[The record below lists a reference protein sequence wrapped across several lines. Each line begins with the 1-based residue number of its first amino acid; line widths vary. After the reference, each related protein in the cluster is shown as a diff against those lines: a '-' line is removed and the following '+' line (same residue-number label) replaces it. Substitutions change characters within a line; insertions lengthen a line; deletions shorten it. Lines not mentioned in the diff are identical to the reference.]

1 MAVIFEEVE
10 LNDLNTGDQIAVTG
24 NLASLSPFLLTLMPH
39 SNGVYFHH
47 GIFDR
52 ENLAVID
59 LHGENKE
66 DAKPNRRPFLS
77 FFKGHDKLYRV
88 IHEETLS
95 VEKTMMMAEE
105 VLRQQ
110 HSWPAYDLIKNNCET
125 FATYL
130 KTGIPTSSQ
139 VFEAAKELVTRLLA
153 SPLRRKVIGSSP
165 RVRGASVEKISKRS
179 MDAAAGSL
187 HVLKACYPGKRTAT
201 EDDSERDELSDRV

>member
-1 MAVIFEEVE
+1 MPVIFEEVE

-24 NLASLSPFLLTLMPH
+24 NLASLSPFLLKLMPH

-95 VEKTMMMAEE
+95 VEQTMMMAED

-110 HSWPAYDLIKNNCET
+110 HSWQAYDLINNNCET

-153 SPLRRKVIGSSP
+153 SPLGRKVIGSSP
-165 RVRGASVEKISKRS
+165 RVHGGSLEKISKRS
-179 MDAAAGSL
+179 KDLAAGSL
-187 HVLKACYPGKRTAT
+187 DALQACYPGKGTAT
-201 EDDSERDELSDRV
+201 EDD

>member
-24 NLASLSPFLLTLMPH
+24 NLAALSPFLSTLMPH
-39 SNGVYFHH
+39 SNDVYFHH
-47 GIFDR
+47 GIFDK

-59 LHGENKE
+59 LYGESKR

-77 FFKGHDKLYRV
+77 FFRGDDKLYRV

-95 VEKTMMMAEE
+95 VEQTMMMAEE

-110 HSWPAYDLIKNNCET
+110 HLWPAYILIKNNCET

-130 KTGIPTSSQ
+130 KTGIATSRQ
-139 VFEAAKELVTRLLA
+139 VIEAAKELVTRLLA
-153 SPLRRKVIGSSP
+153 SPLGPAVTVSSP
-165 RVRGASVEKISKRS
+165 SVCG
-179 MDAAAGSL
+179 GSL
-187 HVLKACYPGKRTAT
+187 G
-201 EDDSERDELSDRV
+201 